1 MKRAIKFRGK
11 RYNNGDWVVGDLQ
24 MGDDDHIPMIGVVG
38 PGRWVDYTQVHEETI
53 GQFTGLHDKNG
64 EEIYEGDIIKQIG
77 YSGNVKA
84 VVQFDKG
91 CFMCGWHH
99 GSSTQRT
106 PRLIQSRCEVLGNI
120 HDNPDYWKEEKE
132 LTNYKK

>member
-1 MKRAIKFRGK
+1 MIEIRTHLDTWRENPDDVDAYGEEF
-11 RYNNGDWVVGDLQ
+11 VVNPDT
-24 MGDDDHIPMIGVVG
+24 V
-38 PGRWVDYTQVHEETI
+38 

-64 EEIYEGDIIKQIG
+64 KEIYEGDIIKQIG

-106 PRLIQSRCEVLGNI
+106 PRLIQSRCEILGNI
-120 HDNPDYWKEEKE
+120 HDNLE
-132 LTNYKK
+132 LIKREDK